1 MVVRFRAVFLLL
13 TLFLS
18 TVVPSRAAD
27 EQPGGEPAILEIIVN
42 GYNEGQQF
50 VRVTQDGD
58 VLLSPQL
65 LEDLRLQPELWAGQS
80 QGHISLRSLIP
91 KNQFTLDQNSALLN
105 VAVPAKW
112 FKLQLVRDEK
122 KYAVPGA
129 PAEGVLSPL
138 PWAGFLNY
146 TLQVNFSEQEG
157 GLSGV
162 SLPWELGFNY
172 KQWFV
177 QSTFSS
183 QYNPEEEIVQMD
195 WGNLSLLWDDPES
208 MHSLTLGDFSSPYS
222 MMGGGGSLTG
232 ISWRKN
238 YSLDRTFHYDA
249 ELNLTIDVDSP
260 VHAQLYSNGREVQ
273 DKEWDLLPGVV
284 TFEDVAAYVSGDA
297 ELVLTD
303 AFGRERRLKVPSFTG
318 HNILKKG
325 VHEYAYSLGW
335 QQGDDKTDYGDPAA
349 LGYHLYGFA
358 ETWTG
363 GGVFA
368 VTEDSFATGSTLAV
382 LLGGFSQLET
392 GFLVT
397 RNEEE
402 NFGYTGT
409 ARYSFRHKKLNGY
422 LGLSG
427 FSREY
432 SPVPENRAADSE
444 EENESSEN
452 TTRYQG
458 SLSFSYSDM
467 DWGGLSLGYAENGRW
482 NGENS
487 RSLSLTYRKS
497 LFKGLHLTL
506 GIKHDFEEEDNDS
519 IGLTFQYRPEKGS
532 GNENWHDGLH
542 AETRYHQVDGWEST
556 AGLGRSYS
564 EDTGYGY
571 SANMSRK
578 EDKVSATLRGQHKNA
593 HGIYTTAA
601 HYAEKGTST
610 GSLSAAGSLVLL
622 DRGMYHSQPITD
634 SFAVVRVKGLDEV
647 TVKSNGRVIGKA
659 GNDNS
664 LLVPSLSSYSNNRLS
679 IDALNLPLNYNA
691 AVMEQEVEIQ
701 QRSGSFVEFIL
712 TRFSAVEGE
721 LFQEQLDDKGE
732 KTPVEEALPLE
743 LTFNGEKHEGFTGR
757 GGYFYLENVPV
768 GAHTLRLYQPG
779 GYCLA
784 QFTVPDTEK
793 IVVNLGE
800 LSCVKEQDSESGK

>member
-1 MVVRFRAVFLLL
+1 M
-13 TLFLS
+13 
-18 TVVPSRAAD
+18 PSRAAD
-27 EQPGGEPAILEIIVN
+27 EQPGGGPAILEIIVN

-65 LEDLRLQPELWAGQS
+65 LEDLRFQPELWVGQS
-80 QGHISLRSLIP
+80 QNHISLSSLIP
-91 KNQFTLDQNSALLN
+91 KIQFTLDQNSALLN

-112 FKLQLVRDEK
+112 FKPQLVRDEK
-122 KYAVPGA
+122 KYAVPEA
-129 PAEGVLSPL
+129 PAEGVLSPR

-162 SLPWELGFNY
+162 SLPWELSFNY

-177 QSTFSS
+177 QSSFSS
-183 QYNPEEEIVQMD
+183 QYDPEEQTAELLRQ
-195 WGNLSLLWDDPES
+195 NTSLLWDDPES

-249 ELNLTIDVDSP
+249 ELNLTIDIDSP

-303 AFGRERRLKVPSFTG
+303 AFGRERWLKVPSFTG
-318 HNILKKG
+318 QNILKKG

-335 QQGDDKTDYGDPAA
+335 QQVSLGNENNEYSDPAA
-349 LGYHLYGFA
+349 MGYHLYGFA

-392 GFLVT
+392 GFLIT

-409 ARYSFRHKKLNGY
+409 ARYSFRHKKINGY

-432 SPVPENRAADSE
+432 SPVPKNGAADSE
-444 EENESSEN
+444 EKNESSE
-452 TTRYQG
+452 TTPRYQG
-458 SLSFSYSDM
+458 SLSISYSDM

-482 NGENS
+482 DGESS

-519 IGLTFQYRPEKGS
+519 ICLTLQYRPDKGS
-532 GNENWHDGLH
+532 DNENWYDGLN
-542 AETRYHQVDGWEST
+542 AETRYHQVDGWENT

-593 HGIYTTAA
+593 HGIYTAAA
-601 HYAEKGTST
+601 HYAEEGTST

-647 TVKSNGRVIGKA
+647 TVKSNGRAIGKA

-679 IDALNLPLNYNA
+679 IDVLNLPLNYNA
-691 AVMEQEVEIQ
+691 AVMEQEVEVQ
-701 QRSGSFVEFIL
+701 QRSGSLVEFLI

-721 LFQEQLDDKGE
+721 LFLQEVDKDKEGE
-732 KTPVEEALPLE
+732 KKYVEEALPLE
-743 LTFNGEKHEGFTGR
+743 LTFNGEKHEGFTGG

-784 QFTVPDTEK
+784 KFTVPDTEK

-800 LSCVKEQDSESGK
+800 LSCVKEQDSGSGK